1 MTGTLFIVAEQ
12 GLGDTVSYARFVPL
26 AKKRVHRVLFAVQ
39 PELVRLLTPAL
50 PGIEVIPYPKTFPQA
65 DAWVAVCSLPYVL
78 GLTDQEFESTKPLPA
93 VPLMS
98 PVGWRSPGYRFRI
111 GICWAGSKQND
122 IDKWRSL
129 PGPEPFLCLYDVP
142 GIELYSF
149 QIGDRAP
156 ELHTSGAMALI
167 RDLTPWI
174 RDAADSA
181 AILKQMDLVITVE
194 TFLGHLAGFVD
205 VPCWVLDSYNGG
217 DYRLGRDGS
226 TPIWYARHTV
236 FRQGRDAS
244 WEPVWSDVKRALRE
258 RLLEWKSNG
267 HD

>member
-129 PGPEPFLCLYDVP
+129 PGPEPFL
-142 GIELYSF
+142 F
-149 QIGDRAP
+149 
-156 ELHTSGAMALI
+156 H
-167 RDLTPWI
+167 
-174 RDAADSA
+174 
-181 AILKQMDLVITVE
+181 
-194 TFLGHLAGFVD
+194 
-205 VPCWVLDSYNGG
+205 
-217 DYRLGRDGS
+217 
-226 TPIWYARHTV
+226 
-236 FRQGRDAS
+236 
-244 WEPVWSDVKRALRE
+244 
-258 RLLEWKSNG
+258 
-267 HD
+267 